1 MNRSCKHCGVETSYK
16 EGYTC
21 KRCEHYWKK
30 YRIRVPDYDRLLD
43 LQHGRCAICG
53 TNKKTTSKN
62 AAPFCVDHCHSTGK
76 VRGLLCVNCNAG
88 IGSLKED
95 PAKFQSALNYLNLH
109 LSTNVC
115 QPQLK

>member
-1 MNRSCKHCGVETSYK
+1 MSRNCKHCGVETSYK

-30 YRIRVPDYDRLLD
+30 YKIRVPEYNKLFDSQD
-43 LQHGRCAICG
+43 GKCAICSSSDPLTKSG
-53 TNKKTTSKN
+53 T
-62 AAPFCVDHCHSTGK
+62 FCVDHCHKTGV
-76 VRGLLCVNCNAG
+76 VRGLLCVNCNTG

-95 PAKFQSALNYLNLH
+95 PSRFQSALNYLNLH
-109 LSTNVC
+109 LSANVC